1 LLVLDFD
8 GVISNNLVW
17 TDQDGHEMV
26 TASRSDGVLVKPL
39 REAGVETIILSSET
53 NPVVTARA
61 KKMGIE
67 AVQGLGLQAK
77 GPALRRLLE
86 ERNIDPTHVVYLGN
100 DFNDLPCF
108 EIVGWSVA
116 VADAYPEV
124 LRAADFILSKPGG
137 GGAVREL
144 CDLILK
150 SIQEKNNG
158 S

>member
-1 LLVLDFD
+1 MGFYLHLKCGQEGCGFTVRIGLLVQR
-8 GVISNNLVW
+8 G
-17 TDQDGHEMV
+17 
-26 TASRSDGVLVKPL
+26 
-39 REAGVETIILSSET
+39 SEL
-53 NPVVTARA
+53 ARA

-67 AVQGLGLQAK
+67 AFQGLGLQAK
-77 GPALRRLLE
+77 GQALKRLMD
-86 ERNIDPTHVVYLGN
+86 ERGIDASQVVHVGN
-100 DFNDLPCF
+100 DINDLPVF

-124 LRAADFILSKPGG
+124 LRAADFVLSKPGG
-137 GGAVREL
+137 SGAVREL